1 MSAFNNKLHSAA
13 SMNRSLVC
21 VGLDF
26 DPALM
31 PPALA
36 SNGDMRAFNRAIVDA
51 TKDLVCAYKPNI
63 AFYEALGIEGLQ
75 LLHDTIAHIR
85 ETAPG
90 VVLLGDA
97 KRGDI
102 GSTSV
107 KYAAAMFDY
116 WGFDAVTVNG
126 YMGGDSLAPFLDYA
140 DKGVFVLCRTS
151 NLGAREFQDIIVSVN
166 ADGSE
171 SAAAPAYGQEMPL
184 YEWIA
189 ARASEWN
196 ANGNIGLVLG
206 ATSTDQIGVIR
217 RRCPGMPIL
226 IPGIGAQ
233 GGELE
238 SSVKNGIDRHNGGVY
253 DEGGAVG
260 DRVPPNILIN
270 SARGIIYADRSAGGF
285 ADGARAAAMRLR
297 DAINDVLANEGVSW

>member
-1 MSAFNNKLHSAA
+1 MSAFTDKLHSAA
-13 SMNRSLVC
+13 SANRSLVC
-21 VGLDF
+21 VGLDV

-36 SNGDMRAFNRAIVDA
+36 RNSDVRAFNRAIVDA

-75 LLHDTIAHIR
+75 LLYDTIAHIH
-85 ETAPG
+85 ETAPN
-90 VVLLGDA
+90 VVLLGDV

-102 GSTSV
+102 DSTSA
-107 KYAAAMFDY
+107 KYAEAMFDY

-126 YMGGDSLAPFLDYA
+126 YMGGESLAPFLDYA

-166 ADGSE
+166 ADGSQ
-171 SAAAPAYGQEMPL
+171 SDAAPADGQEMPL
-184 YEWIA
+184 YEWVA

-196 ANGNIGLVLG
+196 ANGNVGLVVG
-206 ATSTDQIGVIR
+206 ATSPGQIGVVR

-238 SSVKNGIDRHNGGVY
+238 ASVKNGIDRVNGCA
-253 DEGGAVG
+253 DAESGAAG
-260 DRVPPNILIN
+260 DSVSPNILIN

-285 ADGARAAAMRLR
+285 EDGARAAAMRLR
-297 DAINDVLANEGVSW
+297 DSINDVLANEGVSW

>member
-1 MSAFNNKLHSAA
+1 MAIISILGANLSAFTDKLHSAA
-13 SMNRSLVC
+13 STNRSLVC
-21 VGLDF
+21 VGLDV

-36 SNGDMRAFNRAIVDA
+36 RNSDARAFNRAIVDA
-51 TKDLVCAYKPNI
+51 TKDIVCAYKPNI

-90 VVLLGDA
+90 VVLLGDV

-102 GSTSV
+102 DSTSA
-107 KYAAAMFDY
+107 KYATAMFDC

-126 YMGGDSLAPFLDYA
+126 YMGGESLTPFLDYA

-151 NLGAREFQDIIVSVN
+151 NLGAREFQDIIVSVD

-171 SAAAPAYGQEMPL
+171 SDAAPADGQKMPL
-184 YEWIA
+184 YEWVA

-196 ANGNIGLVLG
+196 ANGNIGLVVG
-206 ATSTDQIGVIR
+206 ATS
-217 RRCPGMPIL
+217 PGHL
-226 IPGIGAQ
+226 G
-233 GGELE
+233 
-238 SSVKNGIDRHNGGVY
+238 
-253 DEGGAVG
+253 
-260 DRVPPNILIN
+260 
-270 SARGIIYADRSAGGF
+270 
-285 ADGARAAAMRLR
+285 
-297 DAINDVLANEGVSW
+297 